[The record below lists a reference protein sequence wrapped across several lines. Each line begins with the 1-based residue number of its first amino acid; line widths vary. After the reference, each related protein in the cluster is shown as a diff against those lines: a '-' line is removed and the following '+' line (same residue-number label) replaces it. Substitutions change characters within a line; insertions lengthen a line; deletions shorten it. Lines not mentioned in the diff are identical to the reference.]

1 MCLIALQLHEHP
13 LYKMIL
19 VANRD
24 EAYTRPTA
32 TASFWKDYPQVLA
45 GRDLL
50 QMGTWLGITKEG
62 RFAALTNSYDST
74 VSVPENPVSR
84 GQIVRDYLTTTQ
96 SASDFLARLQDK
108 RLDYAGFNLLLG
120 DIDHLWHFNNHT
132 NQVNS
137 LRSGIHGLSNAS
149 LNDPWPKVLKV
160 KSHLQ
165 QLHLKSTVLDPN
177 ELLTAFMDTSLPSGK
192 DAILTSTTSLHL
204 EQETP
209 PIFIK
214 TPEYG
219 TVSTTVLLVDHKN
232 NVTFIERSYTKEG
245 ITGEVNYS
253 FKIH

>member
-32 TASFWKDYPQVLA
+32 AAGFWKDHPQILA

-62 RFAALTNSYDST
+62 RFAALTNIYDST
-74 VSVPENPVSR
+74 VSLPKKPVSR
-84 GQIVRDYLTTTQ
+84 GQIVRDYLTTSQ
-96 SASDFLARLQDK
+96 SAPDFLSHLRDK

-120 DIDHLWHFNNHT
+120 DFDHLWHFNNHT
-132 NQVNS
+132 NQVDVLS
-137 LRSGIHGLSNAS
+137 SGIHGLSNAS

-165 QLHLKSTVLDPN
+165 QLHSKSTALDPN
-177 ELLTAFMDTSLPSGK
+177 DLLKAFMDTSLPSRK
-192 DAILTSTTSLHL
+192 DTSLTGTTSLNL

-219 TVSTTVLLVDHKN
+219 TVSTTVLLVDYNN
-232 NVTFIERSYTKEG
+232 NVTFIERSYSKEG
-245 ITGEVNYS
+245 ITGEVHYS
-253 FKIH
+253 FKVH

>member
-19 VANRD
+19 IANRD

-32 TASFWKDYPQVLA
+32 VSDFWKDHPHVLA

-62 RFAALTNSYDST
+62 RFAALTNIHDST
-74 VSVPENPVSR
+74 ISVPENPISR

-96 SASDFLARLQDK
+96 SALGFLSDLQDK
-108 RLDYAGFNLLLG
+108 RLDYAGFNVLLG
-120 DIDHLWHFNNHT
+120 DIDHLWHFNSHT

-137 LRSGIHGLSNAS
+137 LKTGIHGLSNAS

-165 QLHLKSTVLDPN
+165 QLNSKSTAFDPN
-177 ELLTAFMDTSLPSGK
+177 DLLTVFMDTSLPSKK
-192 DAILTSTTSLHL
+192 DALLTTTTSLKP
-204 EQETP
+204 EKETP

-219 TVSTTVLLVDHKN
+219 TVSTTVLLVDYDN
-232 NVTFIERSYTKEG
+232 NVTFIERSYSKEG
-245 ITGEVNYS
+245 ITGEVHYS
-253 FKIH
+253 FEIN

>member
-32 TASFWKDYPQVLA
+32 AAGFWKDHPQILA

-96 SASDFLARLQDK
+96 SALDFLAHLQDK

-120 DIDHLWHFNNHT
+120 DFDHFWHFNNHT
-132 NQVNS
+132 NQVNVLS
-137 LRSGIHGLSNAS
+137 SGIHGLSNAS

-165 QLHLKSTVLDPN
+165 QLHSNNTILEPN
-177 ELLTAFMDTSLPSGK
+177 DLLSAFMDTSLLLGK
-192 DAILTSTTSLHL
+192 DASFIGTTSLNL
-204 EQETP
+204 EQETH

-214 TPEYG
+214 TPEFG
-219 TVSTTVLLVDHKN
+219 TVSTTVLLVDYN
-232 NVTFIERSYTKEG
+232 NNIIFIERSYNKEG
-245 ITGEVNYS
+245 ITGEVHYS
-253 FKIH
+253 FKVH